1 MSDDKAYM
9 HLQHYGG
16 IASNH
21 IIIENQHTHITSLLL
36 AIDLLIS
43 SIKIIQSNNIKQLIS
58 NRIVNAIAVS
68 HNIKMQ
74 YVQQHNIIEISTCLI
89 THS

>member
-21 IIIENQHTHITSLLL
+21 IIIENHHTHITSLLL
-36 AIDLLIS
+36 AIDLLIFS
-43 SIKIIQSNNIKQLIS
+43 KRTNTVIQHKTTNKQQNS
-58 NRIVNAIAVS
+58 KCNCSQSQYQNALCT
-68 HNIKMQ
+68 NKK
-74 YVQQHNIIEISTCLI
+74 
-89 THS
+89 

>member
-68 HNIKMQ
+68 SIKMQ
-74 YVQQHNIIEISTCLI
+74 YVQKHNIIEISTCLI